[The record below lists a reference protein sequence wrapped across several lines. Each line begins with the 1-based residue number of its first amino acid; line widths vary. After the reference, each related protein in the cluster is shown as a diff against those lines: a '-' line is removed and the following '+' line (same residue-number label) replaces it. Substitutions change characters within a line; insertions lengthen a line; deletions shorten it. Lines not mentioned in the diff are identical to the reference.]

1 MLKKYLA
8 LLRRSLGSMLEYRA
22 SIFIWMLTNV
32 MPLVMLAV
40 WYSLAEDGPI
50 AGYSQ
55 TDFVSYYLL
64 LTFIR
69 QLTNAWVI
77 WELDYEIRH
86 GDLSV
91 KLLHPLNP
99 IHEYISSHITDK
111 IMGLSI
117 LIPLGIVAWL
127 IFPTIHYDF
136 TLLNF
141 ALMLVAMAAAWLIRF
156 LSQFCIGLLAFWIS
170 EATTL
175 NDIWYAISMMLGGIV
190 APLDL
195 FPAQVQVVAN
205 YLPFRYML
213 SFPVE
218 IVSARLSSGE
228 LVIGYATMAFWV
240 VVMVVLYRW
249 LWSKG
254 IRQFSAF
261 GA

>member
-1 MLKKYLA
+1 MLKKYPA

-40 WYSLAEDGPI
+40 WYSLAEDGSI

-111 IMGLSI
+111 IMGLAV
-117 LIPLGIVAWL
+117 LIPLGLAAWL
-127 IFPTIHYDF
+127 IFPSIHYDL
-136 TLLNF
+136 TPLNF
-141 ALMLVAMAAAWLIRF
+141 ALMVVAMSAAWLIRF

-190 APLDL
+190 APLGL
-195 FPAQVQVVAN
+195 FPAPVQAVAN

-218 IVSARLSSGE
+218 VVSARLSLDE
-228 LVIGYATMAFWV
+228 LAIGLGTMFFWV
-240 VVMVVLYRW
+240 IVMVVLCRW

>member
-8 LLRRSLGSMLEYRA
+8 LLRRSIALTLEYRA
-22 SIFIWMLTNV
+22 GILIWMVVNV

-64 LTFIR
+64 MTWVR
-69 QLTNAWVI
+69 QMTNVWVI

-99 IHEYISSHITDK
+99 IHDYFAGHLSDK
-111 IMGLSI
+111 IFRFIVL
-117 LIPLGIVAWL
+117 LPLALLAWL
-127 IFPTIHYDF
+127 IFPTVHYDVTPG
-136 TLLNF
+136 TLILF
-141 ALMLVAMAAAWLIRF
+141 VVMLVAAYLIRF
-156 LSQFCIGLLAFWIS
+156 ISQYTFGLLAFWVS

-175 NDIWYAISMMLGGIV
+175 NDIWFATSMMLGGVV

-195 FPAQVQVVAN
+195 FPDQVRAIAD
-205 YLPFRYML
+205 YLPFRFML
-213 SFPVE
+213 SFPIE
-218 IVSARLSSGE
+218 IVSGRLSPMDMA
-228 LVIGYATMAFWV
+228 IGAALTLFWLGFFV
-240 VVMVVLYRW
+240 ALYRW
-249 LWSKG
+249 LWAKG
-254 IRQFSAF
+254 VKQFSAY

>member
-8 LLRRSLGSMLEYRA
+8 LLRRSIGLTLEYRA
-22 SIFIWMLTNV
+22 GILIWMLVSV

-64 LTFIR
+64 MTWVR
-69 QLTNAWVI
+69 QMTNVWVI

-86 GDLSV
+86 GDLSA

-99 IHEYISSHITDK
+99 IHDYFSGHLADK
-111 IMGLSI
+111 LFRFVV
-117 LIPLGIVAWL
+117 LLPLAFLAWL
-127 IFPTIHYDF
+127 AFPTIHYDVTPL
-136 TLLNF
+136 TLVLF
-141 ALMLVAMAAAWLIRF
+141 IVMLAASFVMRF
-156 LSQFCIGLLAFWIS
+156 VSQFSFGLLAFWVS

-175 NDIWYAISMMLGGIV
+175 NDIWFATSMMLGGIV
-190 APLDL
+190 APLAL
-195 FPAQVQVVAN
+195 FPDQVRVIAN
-205 YLPFRYML
+205 YLPFRFML

-218 IVSARLSSGE
+218 ILSGRLTPAEMASGVG
-228 LVIGYATMAFWV
+228 LTLFWLAFFIA
-240 VVMVVLYRW
+240 MYRW
-249 LWSKG
+249 LWAKG

>member
-91 KLLHPLNP
+91 KLVHPLNP

-111 IMGLSI
+111 IMGL
-117 LIPLGIVAWL
+117 
-127 IFPTIHYDF
+127 
-136 TLLNF
+136 
-141 ALMLVAMAAAWLIRF
+141 
-156 LSQFCIGLLAFWIS
+156 
-170 EATTL
+170 
-175 NDIWYAISMMLGGIV
+175 
-190 APLDL
+190 
-195 FPAQVQVVAN
+195 
-205 YLPFRYML
+205 
-213 SFPVE
+213 
-218 IVSARLSSGE
+218 
-228 LVIGYATMAFWV
+228 
-240 VVMVVLYRW
+240 
-249 LWSKG
+249 
-254 IRQFSAF
+254 
-261 GA
+261 

>member
-1 MLKKYLA
+1 MFKKYLA
-8 LLRRSLGSMLEYRA
+8 LLRRSFGAMVEYRA
-22 SIFIWMLTNV
+22 SIFIWMLTNI

-50 AGYSQ
+50 GGYSQ
-55 TDFVSYYLL
+55 NDFVAYYLM

-77 WELDYEIRH
+77 WELDSEIRH

-99 IHEYISSHITDK
+99 IHEYIASHITDK
-111 IMGLSI
+111 IMALSF
-117 LIPLGIVAWL
+117 LIPLGLAAWL
-127 IFPTIHYDF
+127 IFPTIHYDL
-136 TLLNF
+136 TPLTF
-141 ALMLVAMAAAWLIRF
+141 ALMLVAIVAAWLIRF

-175 NDIWYAISMMLGGIV
+175 NDIWYAISMMLGGII

-195 FPAQVQVVAN
+195 FPAQVKAIAN
-205 YLPFRYML
+205 YLPFRFML

-218 IVSARLSSGE
+218 IVSARLSSAE
-228 LVIGYATMAFWV
+228 LGLGFAAMFFWV
-240 VVMVVLYRW
+240 GIVIALYRW

-254 IRQFSAF
+254 IRQFSAY